1 MFTEQQRFKILS
13 HLDKTINDMS
23 EIWTA
28 LDRVENTSQ
37 ALIDA
42 VLSLVDEM
50 NAVLDKRQLSGT
62 DEAGLT
68 RVDVLEFDPCQKTT
82 QINRQRYAL
91 KRKLA
96 KLIGVSVDT
105 EVEGVF

>member
-1 MFTEQQRFKILS
+1 MFTEQQRFQILS
-13 HLDKTINDMS
+13 HLDKTIDDIAV
-23 EIWTA
+23 IWAA

-37 ALIDA
+37 SLIDN
-42 VLSLVDEM
+42 VLSAVNQMD
-50 NAVLDKRQLSGT
+50 AVLDKRQLSGT

-68 RVDVLEFDPCQKTT
+68 RVDVIEFDPCKQIT

-96 KLIGVSVDT
+96 KLIGVVVDS